1 MENTVEKKVILAGLS
16 CDSCV
21 KLISRTA
28 KGHGVMVKSADV
40 ESGEF
45 VFEAGSEQQI
55 GSLLAELEGQGYS
68 QGNNS
73 GQAKRAAHFIKGLFN
88 GKFYNELDMMSTA
101 FFALVISAIAQF
113 LVFSYL
119 GVMDVSKPAMQLVV
133 FLDISLAAI
142 AFSLW
147 HFFSLRRQVPCM
159 TGMMVGMT
167 VGMMAGFLVGYVF
180 GATNGMF
187 IGSVIGMAVGMS
199 LGAFAGKCCG
209 VMGVMEGLM
218 GGLMASTMGAMLAVM
233 LLADN
238 LMLFTVLLFATCLLI
253 LLLLLYM
260 LAKEYGPVKHV
271 ENHAEVIAVIVAA
284 SLMLGLFAIIG
295 PKGAISLG

>member
-1 MENTVEKKVILAGLS
+1 MENGTEKKVTLSGLS

-28 KGHGVMVKSADV
+28 AGHGVEVKSADV
-40 ESGEF
+40 DSGAF

-55 GSLLAELEGQGYS
+55 ASLLSELESQGYS
-68 QGNNS
+68 QGGKS
-73 GQAKRAAHFIKGLFN
+73 GQNKRAAAFIRGLFT
-88 GKFYNELDMMSTA
+88 GKYEHELDMLSTA
-101 FFALVISAIAQF
+101 FFALIFSAIAQF
-113 LVFSYL
+113 IVFSYL
-119 GVMDVSKPAMQLVV
+119 GIMNFSRSTVQFVVLLDVA
-133 FLDISLAAI
+133 LAAV

-187 IGSVIGMAVGMS
+187 FGSVLGMLVGMS
-199 LGAFAGKCCG
+199 LGSWAGRCCG
-209 VMGVMEGLM
+209 VMGAMEGLM
-218 GGLMASTMGAMLAVM
+218 GGLMAGTMGAMLSVM
-233 LLADN
+233 LLSDH
-238 LMLFTVLLFATCLLI
+238 LMLFTALLFATCLLI

-260 LAKEYGPVKHV
+260 LVKEYGPVKQV
-271 ENHAEVIAVIVAA
+271 ESHAEVVAVVVAA
-284 SLMLGLFAIIG
+284 SLLLSLFMMIG
-295 PKGAISLG
+295 PKGPITLA